1 MANSNFLIA
10 VPPLTLDAFMAQV
23 VDASTEVEGILL
35 TQAPE
40 VNGRCEVWRLCGRI
54 GKRRISVSAYDSGS
68 VCFQGISPK
77 KLKLGYK
84 VIKGW

>member
-10 VPPLTLDAFMAQV
+10 VPPLTLDSLMTQV
-23 VDASTEVEGILL
+23 TDASAKEEGITL

-40 VNGRCEVWRLCGRI
+40 VNGRCEVWRLCGRL

-68 VCFQGISPK
+68 VCFQGISPR
-77 KLKLGYK
+77 KLKLGIK
-84 VIKGW
+84 VIKDW